1 MAPTKGTQG
10 TKGRKFR
17 FADLREKCK
26 ILASVVDTSGVA
38 TEAEVRAV
46 RPGSPENPDRG
57 VWGWVHYHANL
68 VAFNARTATRS
79 AAGGTGA
86 EDPEQLIL
94 KALRRAPETM
104 EPVGAGTHGVPD
116 HLIVTPKG
124 ADALFWFHDKDLLL
138 ARLVD
143 ALEALRAR
151 QDQLDPELEE
161 RASGE
166 LSYQNH
172 LLAWAACA
180 EGPWLPFD
188 PYREARPEL
197 PPWVRALDPRD
208 LVTVNRLFQEV
219 NGGRTRALVA
229 FMPSKRPDGDG
240 VAPRASWSVF
250 ASSVA
255 MEMSVPVSTL
265 LRDWTLGELLAQV
278 HVAATA
284 KQDAMD
290 RAREDAARDRED

>member
-68 VAFNARTATRS
+68 VAFNARTETRS
-79 AAGGTGA
+79 AAGGALG

-94 KALRRAPETM
+94 KAQRRVPEVM
-104 EPVGAGTHGVPD
+104 EPVAAGTHGVPD
-116 HLIVTPKG
+116 RLVVPPKG
-124 ADALFWFHDKDLLL
+124 LDALFWFHEKDILA

-143 ALEALRAR
+143 ALETLRAR
-151 QDQLDPELEE
+151 QDHVDPELEE
-161 RASGE
+161 RVSTE
-166 LSYQNH
+166 LAYENQ
-172 LLAWAACA
+172 LLAWASCA

-188 PYREARPEL
+188 PYRDSRPEL
-197 PPWVRALDPRD
+197 PAWVRALDPRD
-208 LVTVNRLFQEV
+208 LVAVNRLFHEV
-219 NGGRTRALVA
+219 NGGRMRALVA
-229 FMPSKRPDGDG
+229 FMPGKRPDGDG
-240 VAPRASWSVF
+240 DAPRASWSVF

-265 LRDWTLGELLAQV
+265 LRDWTLGEVLAQV

-290 RAREDAARDRED
+290 RARERQPVGED